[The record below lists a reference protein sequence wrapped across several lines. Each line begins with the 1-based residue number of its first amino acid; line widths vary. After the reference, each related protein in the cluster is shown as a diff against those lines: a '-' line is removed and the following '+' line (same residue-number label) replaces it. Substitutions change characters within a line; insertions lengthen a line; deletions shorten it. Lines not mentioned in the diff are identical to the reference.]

1 LELRDEKR
9 GEIVNYMDFDRHLIG
24 QRNAE
29 MLREVRALRL
39 EGQLRKNRRARSGE
53 RTPPHPQLD
62 LAGCALVGARRGLL
76 RIAHHHEERMR
87 NEK

>member
-9 GEIVNYMDFDRHLIG
+9 EEIVNYMDFDRHLIG

-39 EGQLRKNRRARSGE
+39 EGQLRKYRRARSGE
-53 RTPPHPQLD
+53 RTPPHTPNLTWRGV
-62 LAGCALVGARRGLL
+62 LSLVRG
-76 RIAHHHEERMR
+76 EGSSE
-87 NEK
+87 